1 MVSIQKKSDQT
12 WLFCLERS
20 KKWRD
25 ELIAKSKSM
34 QMTMELIGIQSS
46 DCPFAK
52 RENVLME
59 KVLSVKVTIDLINQ
73 CEGGFLDMKASKEK
87 L

>member
-46 DCPFAK
+46 DCPFCEA
-52 RENVLME
+52 RERAHG
-59 KVLSVKVTIDLINQ
+59 KSA
-73 CEGGFLDMKASKEK
+73 FSKSHH
-87 L
+87 

>member
-1 MVSIQKKSDQT
+1 
-12 WLFCLERS
+12 
-20 KKWRD
+20 
-25 ELIAKSKSM
+25 M

-46 DCPFAK
+46 DCPFAE